1 MTDVFTLGLL
11 IPLLMLL
18 VSLLLL
24 YWVIRKAVAAGIKDY
39 SQKHGD
45 RTGSWRP

>member
-11 IPLLMLL
+11 IPLLMLI

-39 SQKHGD
+39 AQKHGD
-45 RTGSWRP
+45 RMGTGQP

>member
-11 IPLLMLL
+11 IPLFMLI

-24 YWVIRKAVAAGIKDY
+24 YWVIRKAVTAGIKDY
-39 SQKHGD
+39 ARKHGD
-45 RTGSWRP
+45 RADIGRP